1 MKKLTL
7 TKDDLLSY
15 VGVMYNFS
23 TISTD
28 KTVVKSVLVVD
39 DEQNFVSLLD
49 WFLTKRG
56 YEVQTALNGEEA
68 LELVEKA
75 SPDLALID
83 IRMGPVDGLS
93 LLDEVKHRLPEIKV
107 IMMTAYPTSD
117 SRRHALGKGA
127 TAYFTKPVDLEE
139 LLNTIHG
146 LSETL
151 AE

>member
-1 MKKLTL
+1 MC
-7 TKDDLLSY
+7 Y
-15 VGVMYNFS
+15 FFYAVVMYNNLP
-23 TISTD
+23 ISTD
-28 KTVVKSVLVVD
+28 KSVVKSVLVVD

-56 YEVQTALNGEEA
+56 YDVRTALNGEEA
-68 LELVEKA
+68 LKLVEKEP
-75 SPDLALID
+75 SDLALID

-93 LLDEVKHRLPEIKV
+93 LLDEIKQRMPDIKV
-107 IMMTAYPTSD
+107 IMMTAYPTND
-117 SRRHALGKGA
+117 SRRHAFGKGA
-127 TAYFTKPVDLEE
+127 FAYFTKPIDLQE

>member
-1 MKKLTL
+1 MRF
-7 TKDDLLSY
+7 Y
-15 VGVMYNFS
+15 VGVMDNFP
-23 TISTD
+23 TVSTD
-28 KTVVKSVLVVD
+28 RTVVKSVLVVD

-56 YEVQTALNGEEA
+56 YEVRTALNGEEA
-68 LELVEKA
+68 LELVEKG

-93 LLDEVKHRLPEIKV
+93 LLDEVKQRLPEIKV

-117 SRRHALGKGA
+117 SRRHAFGKGA
-127 TAYFTKPVDLEE
+127 AAYFTKPIDLQE

>member
-1 MKKLTL
+1 
-7 TKDDLLSY
+7 
-15 VGVMYNFS
+15 MYNFS

-28 KTVVKSVLVVD
+28 RTVVKSVLVVD

-56 YEVQTALNGEEA
+56 YEVRTALNGEEA

-83 IRMGPVDGLS
+83 IRMGPMDGLS
-93 LLDEVKHRLPEIKV
+93 LLDEVKQRSPEIKV

-117 SRRHALGKGA
+117 SRRHAFGKGA
-127 TAYFTKPVDLEE
+127 AAYFTKPVDLQE
-139 LLNTIHG
+139 LLNAIHG

>member
-1 MKKLTL
+1 MR
-7 TKDDLLSY
+7 LSFY
-15 VGVMYNFS
+15 VRVMYNILPLS
-23 TISTD
+23 RD

-56 YEVQTALNGEEA
+56 YEVRTALNGEEA
-68 LELVEKA
+68 LELIEKA

-83 IRMGPVDGLS
+83 IRMGPMDGLS
-93 LLDEVKHRLPEIKV
+93 LLDEVKQRLPEIKV

-117 SRRHALGKGA
+117 SRRHAFGKGA
-127 TAYFTKPVDLEE
+127 SAYFTKPVDLQE